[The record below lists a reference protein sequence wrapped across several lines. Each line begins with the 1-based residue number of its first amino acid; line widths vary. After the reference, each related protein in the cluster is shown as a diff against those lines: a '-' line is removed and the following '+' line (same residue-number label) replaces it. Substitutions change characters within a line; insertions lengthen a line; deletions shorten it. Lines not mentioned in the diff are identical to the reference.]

1 MADGPG
7 SHKNSHEGSE
17 SNAGIVGQK
26 SRGVKGHLKKFWWI
40 YLAVSTA
47 VVLIVVLCIIFVAV
61 PRIAQSKL
69 DAANLDID
77 SVVISQV
84 EPDSFNMAINSTI
97 LADSGGVQATIRAF
111 EGNMY
116 LLSGG
121 DAVASADPFA
131 KFQFPEVESSAA
143 VTVNVSQKVP
153 VEDVGSLVAFNVQL
167 LSQDFV
173 NVRVEGS
180 TQIRVA
186 GIARD
191 YPVTFSKDL
200 KLKAFNGFAGISV
213 SDISAS
219 LATTRNFNGTV
230 HIPNPTV
237 FTFVIGNT
245 TWNNYIDG
253 GANVGTLYMP
263 NLGIYPGNND
273 FHVSADIA
281 QGPVLTA
288 LGKKPVCEDPQG
300 DLTFQLSGKT
310 VENHGQSIP
319 WLASALAAHNASITM
334 PVGAAVA
341 KVLGSRIPCSN
352 N

>member
-1 MADGPG
+1 MAI
-7 SHKNSHEGSE
+7 S
-17 SNAGIVGQK
+17 
-26 SRGVKGHLKKFWWI
+26 
-40 YLAVSTA
+40 
-47 VVLIVVLCIIFVAV
+47 IFVAV

-186 GIARD
+186 GIALD

-237 FTFVIGNT
+237 FTFVIVSRYTCYPNPFVFASRLRVFRYDINKLTVPLLSMKQGNT